1 MSRRALTIAS
11 LIALVCATG
20 EALASP
26 AAPGDT
32 SSTVTLFANF
42 DGDVVGAAPNL
53 ALPGAPTG
61 DFLTI
66 HEATGTVLVD
76 ASIDGLTMVAQLKQ
90 QSGVGGVSLI
100 AWPAAPPPGTEKVTV
115 AWRSVAKD
123 DNPIII
129 VACSVRGSNGNVI
142 ASVEYQPHGNLTW
155 NSIAGASQNLPLNYR
170 LNKSNAFRI
179 VVDLLSKRVSLF
191 VDGAAV
197 SGFQNVP
204 FAQPASDV
212 ARVSFEALGTSP
224 QTFAIDDVFAT
235 AFVRSPNL
243 TPSVTAPAAVSGAEN
258 AAISFTVTAGDPD
271 GEPITSLTASPL
283 PAGASFAANGS
294 STSGT
299 FAWTPDFT
307 QAGSASVTFTATNS
321 LSGSATTAIAVAN
334 VDRAPLVAAPP
345 SAAVEELG
353 HIDLPVSVSDPDA
366 DPITALTADL
376 SGLPAGHAATFLT
389 DTGNA
394 SGTLSWSPAIGQA
407 GVYTVTFRATAGGAV
422 STASTN
428 IFVAA
433 LGTSVTGRFVW
444 TPQPGSE
451 GTYTITFVA
460 TDLGG
465 SSSLDVPLTV
475 LPPTGLLAAP
485 APERGAAAPGALAPE
500 APMKGPVISATG
512 STTTKSGSTMTLTT
526 TATSS
531 TSLLAARLAPSPTAS
546 RAAAAGV
553 ITITADLSRLPA
565 GNDAVFI
572 VDQDPVISAPAAV
585 EADAGAL
592 LTVHVSSGDP
602 DGDVVATFTADLSAL
617 PAGHDAAF
625 TTNASLSF
633 GTLTWTPATADTGSY
648 AVTFQATNRLVGTA
662 STTIHVRPAA
672 ATRLFVMSGK
682 KLVLGS
688 GKPFFSLQ
696 LEPVNRSFDLMDLD
710 LSSIVMISQGTGA
723 VSQIGAS
730 NQKQVVIGD
739 RDNNLIPDV
748 TVSFA
753 KADLRNLFS
762 LLRGNVTVT
771 VSVEG
776 NLMTGGRF
784 RGTLAID
791 INVGGGKL
799 AASVI
804 PNPLNPEG
812 TLRFMTTRP
821 GVARVRLYD
830 AAGRLVRELLPSA
843 YVGAGEHTVTIR
855 AEDGAGRRLA
865 SGVYFFRVDAPE
877 GSSVGRIAVLK

>member
-1 MSRRALTIAS
+1 MLRRALSIAS
-11 LIALVCATG
+11 LIALLCANG
-20 EALASP
+20 EAFASP

-42 DGDVVGAAPNL
+42 GGDAVGAAPNL

-61 DFLTI
+61 DFLTLD
-66 HEATGTVLVD
+66 EATGTVRVN
-76 ASIDGLTMVAQLKQ
+76 ASADGLTMVAQLKQ
-90 QSGVGGVSLI
+90 QSGLGGVSLI

-115 AWRSVAKD
+115 AWSSVARD

-179 VVDLLSKRVSLF
+179 VVDLVSKRVSLF
-191 VDGAAV
+191 VDGAPV

-224 QTFAIDDVFAT
+224 QTFAVDDVFTT
-235 AFVRSPNL
+235 AFARSPNL
-243 TPSVTAPAAVSGAEN
+243 TPSVTAPPAVSGAEN
-258 AAISFTVTAGDPD
+258 EAISFTVTAGDPD
-271 GEPITSLTASPL
+271 GEPITSLTTSPL
-283 PAGASFAANGS
+283 PVGASFAANAS
-294 STSGT
+294 KTSGT

-307 QAGSASVTFTATNS
+307 RAGSASVTFTATNS
-321 LSGSATTAIAVAN
+321 LSGSATTAITVAN
-334 VDRAPLVAAPP
+334 VDRAPVVSAPP

-353 HIDLPVSVSDPDA
+353 HIDVPVSASDPDA
-366 DPITALTADL
+366 DAIAALTADL

-389 DTGNA
+389 DTGNG

-407 GVYTVTFRATAGGAV
+407 GVYTVTFRATAGLAV

-428 IFVAA
+428 VFVAA
-433 LGTSVTGRFVW
+433 LGTSVMGRFIW

-451 GTYTITFVA
+451 GSYTVTFIA

-485 APERGAAAPGALAPE
+485 APERGGAAPGALAPE
-500 APMKGPVISATG
+500 APMKGPVISAVG
-512 STTTKSGSTMTLTT
+512 ATTTRSGNTMTLTT
-526 TATSS
+526 TATTS
-531 TSLLAARLAPSPTAS
+531 TSLLAARLAPTPAAS
-546 RAAAAGV
+546 RAAVAGV
-553 ITITADLSRLPA
+553 ITITADLSGLPA

-585 EADAGAL
+585 EADAGAV

-602 DGDVVATFTADLSAL
+602 DGDAVATFTADLSAL
-617 PAGHDAAF
+617 PAGNGAAF
-625 TTNASLSF
+625 ATNESLSF
-633 GTLTWTPATADTGSY
+633 ATLTWTPATADTGSY

-662 STTIHVRPAA
+662 RTTIHVRPAA
-672 ATRLFVMSGK
+672 LTRLFVTSGK

-696 LEPVNRSFDLMDLD
+696 IEPVNLSFDLMNVD
-710 LSSIVMISQGTGA
+710 LSSIVMISPGTGT
-723 VSQIGAS
+723 VSQIAAS
-730 NQKQVVIGD
+730 SQKQVIIGD

-748 TVSFA
+748 TVSFV

-762 LLRGNVTVT
+762 ILRGNVTVP

-776 NLMTGGRF
+776 SLVTGGHF
-784 RGTLAID
+784 RGTLAIA
-791 INVGGGKL
+791 VSAGGGKL

-812 TLRFMTTRP
+812 TLRFVTQRP
-821 GVARVRLYD
+821 GEARVRLYD
-830 AAGRLVRELLPSA
+830 AAGRLVRELLPRA

-855 AEDGAGRRLA
+855 AEDGAGRPLA

-877 GSSVGRIAVLK
+877 GSSVGRISVLK